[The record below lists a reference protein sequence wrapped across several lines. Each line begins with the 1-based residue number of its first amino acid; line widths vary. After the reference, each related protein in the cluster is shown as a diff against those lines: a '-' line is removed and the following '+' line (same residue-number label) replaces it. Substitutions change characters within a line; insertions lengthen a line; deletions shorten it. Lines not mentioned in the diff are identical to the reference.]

1 MSDPDR
7 SLSLHQRTFGT
18 SCSRSRL
25 DPGPV
30 PEEAWLVNTTPGT
43 FVVTVEKAEP
53 HKGLQI
59 DRYCTLEELPVLV
72 FGVMTVAYIVL
83 SLAKLAL

>member
-1 MSDPDR
+1 MAINEG
-7 SLSLHQRTFGT
+7 LLIGN
-18 SCSRSRL
+18 
-25 DPGPV
+25 PV
-30 PEEAWLVNTTPGT
+30 A
-43 FVVTVEKAEP
+43 VEKAEP
-53 HKGLQI
+53 NKGLQI